1 MKLPNIK
8 LEFINLSIV
17 HVNCKKQLFKN
28 NSFFCTVFS
37 LHRRMVIQSLKTNY
51 LPVQCYYASTVFALV
66 FNQELFNA
74 RYYGG
79 GGGGGNQNFKIVLIL
94 TKKKIGSK
102 NGYSLS
108 RNIPCLVPFIPE
120 MCWWGEGGGDALKIP
135 LFNFHVDLSQCHLSS
150 LSRPPGKIQK
160 IFTLLIYSFYRLISP
175 LWPLPLSAPPPHS
188 SIFKFYSY

>member
-1 MKLPNIK
+1 M
-8 LEFINLSIV
+8 E
-17 HVNCKKQLFKN
+17 
-28 NSFFCTVFS
+28 
-37 LHRRMVIQSLKTNY
+37 
-51 LPVQCYYASTVFALV
+51 
-66 FNQELFNA
+66 E
-74 RYYGG
+74 
-79 GGGGGNQNFKIVLIL
+79 GGGNQNFKIVLIL

-120 MCWWGEGGGDALKIP
+120 MCWWGEGRGGDALKIP

-175 LWPLPLSAPPPHS
+175 LWPLPLSDPPPFFYFQILFILIS
-188 SIFKFYSY
+188 CPPPPPDPKIFQ